1 MNTIRTRLTRTI
13 AHYPLHAAYLRR
25 QERTAVRTARRDLG
39 HARPTQSAHPIPP
52 VLLSIR

>member
-52 VLLSIR
+52 DLLSIR